1 MVITNFACSTIYMIQ
16 KITEWFSS
24 NTKDAE
30 TLAID
35 IPGISKAIKY
45 EFKNNDLLKQAVSHR
60 SFYVEAGKQL
70 HSNERMEFLGDAVL
84 DLIVTEFLY
93 ETFPNEN
100 EGLLSQKKA
109 ILVSRK
115 ALGKISDEQGFGK
128 YLILNKGEEKTGG
141 RKRLSNLAN
150 LFEAILGAI
159 YIDGGMGPS
168 KKFLDTFL
176 IYRYKELLK
185 EKTFF
190 NYKSSLLEY
199 AQSKGW
205 GTPTYNVLEEH
216 GPDHQKIFLIEV
228 IVNDDWSSSG
238 KGPNK
243 KSAEQN
249 AAKNTLN
256 LIAETNPDLRE
267 ILKN

>member
-1 MVITNFACSTIYMIQ
+1 MIQ
-16 KITEWFSS
+16 KITEWFS
-24 NTKDAE
+24 NTDQE
-30 TLAID
+30 EIDQPID
-35 IPGISKAIKY
+35 IAGITKSIKY
-45 EFKNNDLLKQAVSHR
+45 EFENQDLLIQAVSHR
-60 SFYVEAGKQL
+60 SFYVDAGKQL
-70 HSNERMEFLGDAVL
+70 DSNERLEFLGDAVL

-93 ETFPNEN
+93 KKFQNEN

-115 ALGKISDEQGFGK
+115 ALGKISEEHGFGK

-159 YIDGGMGPS
+159 YLDGGMEPS
-168 KKFLDTFL
+168 KKFVESFL
-176 IYRYKELLK
+176 ISRYKELLK

-190 NYKSSLLEY
+190 NYKSLLLEY

-205 GTPTYNVLEEH
+205 GTPTYAVLEES
-216 GPDHQKIFLIEV
+216 GPDHQKTFLINV
-228 IVNDDWSSSG
+228 VVNENWTASG

-243 KSAEQN
+243 KSAEQK
-249 AAKNTLN
+249 AAKNTLM
-256 LIAETNPDLRE
+256 LISETNSEVKDF
-267 ILKN
+267 LKN

>member
-1 MVITNFACSTIYMIQ
+1 MIQ
-16 KITEWFSS
+16 KISGWFSTGKKEDE
-24 NTKDAE
+24 NQP
-30 TLAID
+30 ID
-35 IPGISKAIKY
+35 IPGITKTIQYA
-45 EFKNNDLLKQAVSHR
+45 FKNQSLLVQAVSHR
-60 SFYVEAGKQL
+60 SFYVQAEKQL

-93 ETFPNEN
+93 NNFPNEN

-115 ALGKISDEQGFGK
+115 ALGKISDEHGFGK

-150 LFEAILGAI
+150 MFEAILGAI
-159 YIDGGMGPS
+159 YLDGGIEPS
-168 KKFLDTFL
+168 RKFIKTFL
-176 IYRYKELLK
+176 INRHNEFLQ

-190 NYKSSLLEY
+190 NYKSSLLEF
-199 AQSKGW
+199 AQAQGW
-205 GTPTYNVLEEH
+205 GTPTYAVLEES
-216 GPDHQKIFLIEV
+216 GPDHQKTFLIKV
-228 IVNDDWSSSG
+228 IVNDEWTANG

-249 AAKNTLN
+249 AAKNTLKI
-256 LIAETNPDLRE
+256 IAEKNAELRE
-267 ILKN
+267 LLKN

>member
-1 MVITNFACSTIYMIQ
+1 MIQ
-16 KITEWFSS
+16 KITEWFSNS
-24 NTKDAE
+24 TKEAE
-30 TLAID
+30 NKPLD
-35 IPGISKAIKY
+35 ISEITKAIKY
-45 EFKNNDLLKQAVSHR
+45 EFKNQNLIVQAVSHR
-60 SFYVEAGKQL
+60 SFYVEASKQL

-93 ETFPNEN
+93 KEFPNEN

-115 ALGKISDEQGFGK
+115 ALGKICDEHGFGK

-159 YIDGGMGPS
+159 YIDGGIEPS
-168 KKFLDTFL
+168 KKFVESFL
-176 IYRYKELLK
+176 INRHKELLK

-190 NYKSSLLEY
+190 NYKSSLLEFSQ
-199 AQSKGW
+199 AKGW
-205 GTPTYNVLEEH
+205 GTPTYAVMEES
-216 GPDHQKIFLIEV
+216 GPDHQKTFLIKV
-228 IVNDDWSSSG
+228 VVNDDWTAIG

-249 AAKNTLN
+249 AAKNTLH
-256 LIAETNPDLRE
+256 LIAENNSELRQS
-267 ILKN
+267 LKN

>member
-1 MVITNFACSTIYMIQ
+1 MIQ
-16 KITEWFSS
+16 KITGWFSNNANKTES
-24 NTKDAE
+24 QS
-30 TLAID
+30 LD
-35 IPGISKAIKY
+35 IPEITKSIKY
-45 EFKNNDLLKQAVSHR
+45 KFKNHSLLVQAFSHR
-60 SFYVEAGKQL
+60 SFYVEAGQQFQ
-70 HSNERMEFLGDAVL
+70 SNERMEFLGDAVL

-93 ETFPNEN
+93 EKFPTEN

-115 ALGKISDEQGFGK
+115 ALGKICDEHELGK

-159 YIDGGMGPS
+159 YIDGGIEPS
-168 KKFLDTFL
+168 KKFINSFL
-176 IYRYKELLK
+176 IGRYKELLK
-185 EKTFF
+185 EKSFF
-190 NYKSSLLEY
+190 NYKSSLLEF

-205 GTPTYNVLEEH
+205 GTPTYAVLEES
-216 GPDHQKIFLIEV
+216 GPDHQKTFLIKV
-228 IVNDDWSSSG
+228 VVNDDWTANG

-256 LIAETNPDLRE
+256 LIVETNSE
-267 ILKN
+267 VKEFLKN